1 MAMELDI
8 IKTDTTWND
17 AAASLNNNF
26 NKVKLAIAQNEANGG
41 GGSGTGGDI
50 VIDTEMSDT
59 SENAVQNKVIKSY
72 VDESA
77 KRLDYRIEHLER
89 ERVFVFDATCSTDP
103 WELNVL
109 QTTTK
114 IEDVVGAI
122 VSNAPIYMQ
131 FSEVLVAV
139 SEAYLYSNGDVSLY
153 VYLVDPDSNVART
166 VHTYATE
173 DSWAWEY
180 YNNTIGGDAVI
191 TVDTEMSYESTNPVQ
206 NKVVTEYIDKH
217 PQYEVIEEIEVPD
230 LPEGSG
236 GSVDLTGYATE
247 EWVEGKG
254 YATESWVNNQD
265 LADKAYVGSQINA
278 YSSNTYALIAALEE
292 RIAALEKMLEGVDG
306 GSGCYFIPAGVTY
319 ADNAIS
325 VSYDRVGVMPEALNV
340 KTKAKIGESIA
351 TKESTVSSSLAN
363 LVTIFTIGINGDIAT
378 MLLPSQEYTVEITV
392 ETSDSNGT
400 TTKSGTFT
408 FTT

>member
-26 NKVKLAIAQNEANGG
+26 SKVKLAIAQSEAGG
-41 GGSGTGGDI
+41 GGIAEESDPIFKASPAAKITDSDIDRWNAGGSGGGSDI
-50 VIDTEMSDT
+50 VVDSEMSDT
-59 SENAVQNKVIKSY
+59 
-72 VDESA
+72 
-77 KRLDYRIEHLER
+77 
-89 ERVFVFDATCSTDP
+89 
-103 WELNVL
+103 
-109 QTTTK
+109 
-114 IEDVVGAI
+114 
-122 VSNAPIYMQ
+122 
-131 FSEVLVAV
+131 
-139 SEAYLYSNGDVSLY
+139 
-153 VYLVDPDSNVART
+153 
-166 VHTYATE
+166 
-173 DSWAWEY
+173 
-180 YNNTIGGDAVI
+180 
-191 TVDTEMSYESTNPVQ
+191 STNPVQ
-206 NKVVTEYIDKH
+206 NKVIKEYVDLH
-217 PQYEVIEEIEVPD
+217 PQYERIEGEIGVPD
-230 LPEGSG
+230 LPEGSQ

-247 EWVEGKG
+247 EWVEKKG
-254 YATESWVNNQD
+254 YATEEWVSNQGFV
-265 LADKAYVGSQINA
+265 DKAYVGSQINA

-292 RIAALEKMLEGVDG
+292 RIAAIEKMLEGVDG

-319 ADNAIS
+319 EDNAIS
-325 VSYDRVGVMPEALNV
+325 VSYDRVGVMTEALNV

-400 TTKSGTFT
+400 TTKQGTFT

>member
-26 NKVKLAIAQNEANGG
+26 SKVKLAIAQSEAGG
-41 GGSGTGGDI
+41 GGIAEESDPIFKASPAAKITDSDIDRWNAGGSGGGSDI
-50 VIDTEMSDT
+50 VVDSEMSD
-59 SENAVQNKVIKSY
+59 K
-72 VDESA
+72 
-77 KRLDYRIEHLER
+77 
-89 ERVFVFDATCSTDP
+89 
-103 WELNVL
+103 
-109 QTTTK
+109 
-114 IEDVVGAI
+114 
-122 VSNAPIYMQ
+122 
-131 FSEVLVAV
+131 
-139 SEAYLYSNGDVSLY
+139 
-153 VYLVDPDSNVART
+153 
-166 VHTYATE
+166 
-173 DSWAWEY
+173 
-180 YNNTIGGDAVI
+180 
-191 TVDTEMSYESTNPVQ
+191 STNPVQ
-206 NKVVTEYIDKH
+206 NKVIKEYVDLH
-217 PQYEVIEEIEVPD
+217 PQYERIEGEIGVPD
-230 LPEGSG
+230 LPEDSQ

-247 EWVEGKG
+247 EWVEAKG
-254 YATESWVNNQD
+254 YATEEWVSNQGFV
-265 LADKAYVGSQINA
+265 DKAYVGSQINA

-292 RIAALEKMLEGVDG
+292 RIAAIEKMLEGVDG

-378 MLLPSQEYTVEITV
+378 MLLPSQEYTVEIIV

>member
-26 NKVKLAIAQNEANGG
+26 SKVKLAIAQSEAGG
-41 GGSGTGGDI
+41 GGIAEESDPIFKASPAAKITDSDIDRWNAGGSGGGSDI
-50 VIDTEMSDT
+50 VVDSEMSDT
-59 SENAVQNKVIKSY
+59 
-72 VDESA
+72 
-77 KRLDYRIEHLER
+77 
-89 ERVFVFDATCSTDP
+89 
-103 WELNVL
+103 
-109 QTTTK
+109 
-114 IEDVVGAI
+114 
-122 VSNAPIYMQ
+122 
-131 FSEVLVAV
+131 
-139 SEAYLYSNGDVSLY
+139 
-153 VYLVDPDSNVART
+153 
-166 VHTYATE
+166 
-173 DSWAWEY
+173 
-180 YNNTIGGDAVI
+180 
-191 TVDTEMSYESTNPVQ
+191 STNPVQ
-206 NKVVTEYIDKH
+206 NKVIKEYVDLH
-217 PQYEVIEEIEVPD
+217 PQYERIEGEIGTPD
-230 LPEGSG
+230 LPEGSQ

-247 EWVEGKG
+247 EWVINQG
-254 YATESWVNNQD
+254 YV
-265 LADKAYVGSQINA
+265 DKAYVGSQINA
-278 YSSNTYALIAALEE
+278 YSSNTYALIAALEG
-292 RIAALEKMLEGVDG
+292 RIAAIEKMLEGVDG

-325 VSYDRVGVMPEALNV
+325 VSYDRVGVMTEALNV

>member
-26 NKVKLAIAQNEANGG
+26 SKVKLAIAQSEAGG
-41 GGSGTGGDI
+41 GGIAEESDPIFKASPAAKITDSDIDRWNAGGSGGGSDI
-50 VIDTEMSDT
+50 VVDSEMSDT
-59 SENAVQNKVIKSY
+59 
-72 VDESA
+72 
-77 KRLDYRIEHLER
+77 
-89 ERVFVFDATCSTDP
+89 
-103 WELNVL
+103 
-109 QTTTK
+109 
-114 IEDVVGAI
+114 
-122 VSNAPIYMQ
+122 
-131 FSEVLVAV
+131 
-139 SEAYLYSNGDVSLY
+139 
-153 VYLVDPDSNVART
+153 
-166 VHTYATE
+166 
-173 DSWAWEY
+173 
-180 YNNTIGGDAVI
+180 
-191 TVDTEMSYESTNPVQ
+191 STNPVQ
-206 NKVVTEYIDKH
+206 NKVIKEYVDLH
-217 PQYEVIEEIEVPD
+217 PQYERIEGEIGMPD
-230 LPEGSG
+230 LPEGSQ

-247 EWVEGKG
+247 EWVINQG
-254 YATESWVNNQD
+254 YV
-265 LADKAYVGSQINA
+265 DKAYVGSQINA

-292 RIAALEKMLEGVDG
+292 RIAAIEKMLEGVDG

-325 VSYDRVGVMPEALNV
+325 VSYDMVGVMLEALNV

>member
-26 NKVKLAIAQNEANGG
+26 GKVKQAIAMG
-41 GGSGTGGDI
+41 GGSGSGI
-50 VIDTEMSDT
+50 VDTEMSDT
-59 SENAVQNKVIKSY
+59 SVNAVQNKVIKEY
-72 VDESA
+72 VD
-77 KRLDYRIEHLER
+77 L
-89 ERVFVFDATCSTDP
+89 
-103 WELNVL
+103 
-109 QTTTK
+109 
-114 IEDVVGAI
+114 
-122 VSNAPIYMQ
+122 
-131 FSEVLVAV
+131 
-139 SEAYLYSNGDVSLY
+139 
-153 VYLVDPDSNVART
+153 
-166 VHTYATE
+166 
-173 DSWAWEY
+173 
-180 YNNTIGGDAVI
+180 
-191 TVDTEMSYESTNPVQ
+191 
-206 NKVVTEYIDKH
+206 H
-217 PQYEVIEEIEVPD
+217 PQYEIIEETEVPD
-230 LPEGSG
+230 LPQGSQ

-254 YATESWVNNQD
+254 YATEEWVNNQN
-265 LADKAYVGSQINA
+265 LADKVYVGSQINA
-278 YSSNTYALIAALEE
+278 YSANTYALIAALEE
-292 RIAALEKMLEGVDG
+292 RITALEKMLEGVDG
-306 GSGCYFIPAGVTY
+306 ESGCYFIPAGVTY

-325 VSYDRVGVMPEALNV
+325 VSYDRVGVMPESLNV

-363 LVTIFTIGINGDIAT
+363 PVTMFTIGINGDIAT

>member
-26 NKVKLAIAQNEANGG
+26 SKVKLAIAQSEAGG
-41 GGSGTGGDI
+41 GGIAEESDPIFKASPAAKITDSDIDRWNAGGSGGGSDI
-50 VIDTEMSDT
+50 VVDSEMSDT
-59 SENAVQNKVIKSY
+59 
-72 VDESA
+72 
-77 KRLDYRIEHLER
+77 
-89 ERVFVFDATCSTDP
+89 
-103 WELNVL
+103 
-109 QTTTK
+109 
-114 IEDVVGAI
+114 
-122 VSNAPIYMQ
+122 
-131 FSEVLVAV
+131 
-139 SEAYLYSNGDVSLY
+139 
-153 VYLVDPDSNVART
+153 
-166 VHTYATE
+166 
-173 DSWAWEY
+173 
-180 YNNTIGGDAVI
+180 
-191 TVDTEMSYESTNPVQ
+191 STNPVQ
-206 NKVVTEYIDKH
+206 NKVIKEYVDLH
-217 PQYEVIEEIEVPD
+217 PQYEKIEGEIGVPD
-230 LPEGSG
+230 LPEGSQ

-247 EWVEGKG
+247 EWVINQG
-254 YATESWVNNQD
+254 YV
-265 LADKAYVGSQINA
+265 DKAYVGSQINA

-319 ADNAIS
+319 EDNAIS
-325 VSYDRVGVMPEALNV
+325 VSYDRVGVMTEALNV

-378 MLLPSQEYTVEITV
+378 MLLPSQEYTVEIIV